1 MAKSYGRTRQVS
13 YDRTILVHVKPTT
26 FRRKGK
32 TVKRKGYIYRR
43 KDLGKPGKGPKLIT
57 IKEKGALTKHGY
69 STKKSIDAR
78 RRALAKAIREYGALS
93 VFKKLNAQYVF
104 RKRYDPRTASVFA
117 ADRDWVRDQY
127 KVDGFVS

>member
-1 MAKSYGRTRQVS
+1 MVRYGRTKRAS

-26 FRRKGK
+26 YRRKGK
-32 TVKRKGYIYRR
+32 TVKRRGYTYRR
-43 KDLGKPGKGPKLIT
+43 RDIGKPGKGPKLIV
-57 IKEKGALTKHGY
+57 IKEKGALRKHGY
-69 STKKSIDAR
+69 SIKKSEAAR
-78 RRALAKAIREYGALS
+78 HRALASAVAEYGALS

-104 RKRYDPRTASVFA
+104 RKRTDPAAARIFE